1 MPMQLRRQLHPPGR
15 ALGQW
20 AGIASVSPGCK
31 PMHVLQ
37 IRNNHE
43 RKTHKPEAHQCNDFK
58 PLSSCPSQHSKIHS
72 LGRQHSCMP
81 NKLAV
86 QGPRSDIYHD
96 SELCVCTLYH
106 HDI

>member
-1 MPMQLRRQLHPPGR
+1 
-15 ALGQW
+15 
-20 AGIASVSPGCK
+20 
-31 PMHVLQ
+31 
-37 IRNNHE
+37 
-43 RKTHKPEAHQCNDFK
+43 
-58 PLSSCPSQHSKIHS
+58 
-72 LGRQHSCMP
+72 MP

>member
-58 PLSSCPSQHSKIHS
+58 TPFIMPFTAQQNSQ
-72 LGRQHSCMP
+72 
-81 NKLAV
+81 
-86 QGPRSDIYHD
+86 PR
-96 SELCVCTLYH
+96 EAA
-106 HDI
+106 